1 MENLLI
7 ATDNSAV
14 IAQLQKENDELK
26 ELSGQLFSVITHAV
40 SMLSGKAKQNDFV
53 INMKGHHFFE
63 CSLLIAQISQLVD
76 CETPQQSLADL
87 SKERDELKAHCE
99 VANTIIKVLAKTDA
113 EKVIAEVW
121 FEKPP
126 QQSLAEI
133 KAEAIEDAFYEYAC
147 EKHGAFGADG
157 SEEEEWGIDK
167 ANQLR
172 EQGDRE

>member
-1 MENLLI
+1 MENLLTEFNNR
-7 ATDNSAV
+7 ALTKSKHR
-14 IAQLQKENDELK
+14 LLSKQKENDELK

-63 CSLLIAQISQLVD
+63 CSLLIAQISQLID
-76 CETPQQSLADL
+76 CETPQQSL
-87 SKERDELKAHCE
+87 
-99 VANTIIKVLAKTDA
+99 N
-113 EKVIAEVW
+113 
-121 FEKPP
+121 
-126 QQSLAEI
+126 EI
-133 KAEAIEDAFYEYAC
+133 KAQAIEDSFYEYAC